1 MDGELIRRFDKR
13 ILGIDIKVSQK
24 WGEIQALSEM
34 AGTKMTVIDS
44 LIAAIGIVYNM
55 TVVTRD
61 MSGLEKSSVGLFNP
75 WE

>member
-61 MSGLEKSSVGLFNP
+61 TSGLEKSSVGLFNP